1 MLYAVFILP
10 HINFLPKQYKSVQH
24 LGGDSIGK
32 QTKAL
37 YNQLIGLIN
46 QQINKPAQVNEPQKF
61 LTDKAMQAAKD
72 METNDFSTMPKNMFF
87 NFQRPAEQKKQYEM
101 LANASQTGTFGLA
114 DNGGAS
120 KSTQIQTGYMKDKF
134 ARDAAQN
141 FQDNIGAGAASV
153 QNALGQASGA
163 EMQRIGMDDNRMN
176 GIISQ
181 LSNLYQFKKQANSQ
195 GGMLGGILGM
205 AGQLGSAAITKW

>member
-1 MLYAVFILP
+1 M
-10 HINFLPKQYKSVQH
+10 
-24 LGGDSIGK
+24 GK

-37 YNQLIGLIN
+37 YNQLTALL
-46 QQINKPAQVNEPQKF
+46 NKQMNTPPPVNEPQKY

-72 METNDFSTMPKNMFF
+72 METNNFSTMPKSMFF
-87 NFQRPAEQKKQYEM
+87 NFQRPAEQKRQRETLM
-101 LANASQTGTFGLA
+101 NAAQTGTFGLA

-120 KSTQIQTGYMKDKF
+120 KATQIQTGYMKDKF

-141 FQDNIGAGAASV
+141 FQDNVGAGSAAI

-163 EMQRIGMDDNRMN
+163 EAGRIAFEDNRMN

-181 LSNLYQFKKQANSQ
+181 LNNLYQFKKQMNGESSGA
-195 GGMLGGILGM
+195 ILGM
-205 AGQLGSAAITKW
+205 IGGLGSSAITKW